1 MSHPVDVFVGKKLR
15 LRRKL
20 LGLSQ
25 EVVASAVG
33 VTFQQVQKYERGVNR
48 ISASRLS
55 EFADVL
61 KVPIIYFFEGL
72 NQSDEY
78 VPNTG
83 SSRTALAEQ
92 TATYEVDALSQPE
105 TVELLKHFYRCSPPV
120 RKKITEMI
128 KAMASDRATI
138 E

>member
-25 EVVASAVG
+25 EVVANAVG

-55 EFADVL
+55 EFAEAL
-61 KVPIIYFFEGL
+61 KVPILYFFEGM
-72 NQSDEY
+72 NQNDEY
-78 VPNTG
+78 TTG
-83 SSRTALAEQ
+83 TSSARTALAEQ
-92 TATYEVDALSQPE
+92 AAVYEVDAFSQPE

-128 KAMASDRATI
+128 KAMASDKATI
-138 E
+138 D

>member
-1 MSHPVDVFVGKKLR
+1 MSHPVDLFVGKKLR

-25 EVVASAVG
+25 ETLANAVG

-55 EFADVL
+55 EFADAL
-61 KVPIIYFFEGL
+61 KVPIVYFFEGMS
-72 NQSDEY
+72 NSDDY
-78 VPNTG
+78 TAKSP
-83 SSRTALAEQ
+83 SRMALTEPSQAF
-92 TATYEVDALSQPE
+92 EVDALSQPE
-105 TVELLKHFYRCSPPV
+105 TVELLKHFYRCSPSV
-120 RKKITEMI
+120 RKKVTEMI

-138 E
+138 D